1 MQLSDT
7 VTPQK
12 KKHSFVSLLTN
23 AFPPPDTLNMR
34 AAGIDISDA
43 SVRWVVLE
51 GERGHARV
59 QHFGELSLDPGI
71 VEQGMVKDV
80 PALTKALSEIK
91 SKLGGINYAHAALPE
106 ENAYVFSMHVPEKQ
120 SRDEVLRMIEFE
132 FADRVPIPPASAVY
146 DFDVVI
152 EHDADEGSEITV
164 SVFPKE
170 AAEKY
175 VAAFA
180 HAGLTLLS
188 LEVEACSIARA
199 ITTDT
204 EGDLVTLLVDF
215 GRTRTGFAVLKRGV
229 PIFTST
235 VEIGG
240 DGATKALAKE
250 LGFSQGELEKFKDE
264 EGLRAK
270 PGSPGL
276 QALSGTA
283 SAFADEVARHY
294 HYWDTRRDK
303 QTDRTTHVSRV
314 VLVGGGA
321 NLKGLTDYIARR
333 VHARTDRGEI
343 WGNVCSFEEYIPPI
357 DYRTG
362 LQYATAV
369 GLALRAI

>member
-1 MQLSDT
+1 MLA
-7 VTPQK
+7 
-12 KKHSFVSLLTN
+12 H
-23 AFPPPDTLNMR
+23 AFPPPPPLDMR

-43 SVRWVVLE
+43 SVRWVLLE
-51 GERGHARV
+51 GKRRAARV
-59 QHFGELSLDPGI
+59 SVFGEEALAPGV
-71 VEQGMVKDV
+71 VEKGMVRDV
-80 PALTKALSEIK
+80 PALAEVLQNIK
-91 SKLGGINYAHAALPE
+91 SRLGGVAHAHAALPE
-106 ENAYVFSMHVPEKQ
+106 EGAYVFSMHVPEGQ
-120 SRDEVLRMIEFE
+120 SREETLRIIEFE
-132 FADRVPIPPASAVY
+132 FGDRVPIPPATAVY
-146 DFDVVI
+146 DYDIVT
-152 EHDADEGSEITV
+152 ERDGEEGTEIAV
-164 SVFPKE
+164 LVFPKE

-175 VAAFA
+175 VEAFT

-188 LEVEACSIARA
+188 LEIEASSIARA
-199 ITTDT
+199 ITADT
-204 EGDLVTLLVDF
+204 QDDRVTLLVDF
-215 GRTRTGFAVLKRGV
+215 GRTRTGFAVLRHGV

-240 DGATKALAKE
+240 ESATQSLAKK
-250 LGFSQGELEKFKDE
+250 LGLSPEELEKFKDE

-276 QALSGTA
+276 DALSGTA

-303 QTDRTTHVSRV
+303 KTDRAMHVGSL

-321 NLKGLTDYIARR
+321 NLKGITDFIARR
-333 VHARTDRGEI
+333 VHAQTDRGDI

-357 DYRTG
+357 DYRTA